1 MVNKKS
7 LIYFLIIFINIQSW
21 TKADDISDFQIEGI
35 GIGESLLN
43 YFSKTE
49 LDNQERY
56 LYPSKK
62 YYLLLLP
69 INLITKKSKY
79 DYVQVSLKNKDKL
92 YKPYAISGVINFKNN
107 INECYPLKDKIVYE
121 LGELFQNVKKDDIGT
136 FSMNSDL
143 SGESKANTVNFIFD
157 NKDLISVQC
166 IDWSDKKPNWWDQL
180 KVTIVTNEY
189 NEFTLSE
196 AYE

>member
-1 MVNKKS
+1 MR
-7 LIYFLIIFINIQSW
+7 IFIALLVLIFSFQSW

-35 GIGESLLN
+35 SIGESLLN
-43 YFSKTE
+43 FFSKTE

-157 NKDLISVQC
+157 NKDNVC
-166 IDWSDKKPNWWDQL
+166 ADEKPERKDCRDC
-180 KVTIVTNEY
+180 
-189 NEFTLSE
+189 SM
-196 AYE
+196 

>member
-7 LIYFLIIFINIQSW
+7 LIFILIIFLKFQSW
-21 TKADDISDFQIEGI
+21 CKADDISDFQIEGI

-43 YFSKTE
+43 HFSKTE

-69 INLITKKSKY
+69 MSLITKKSKY
-79 DYVQVSLKNKDKL
+79 DYVQVSLKTKDKL

-107 INECYPLKDKIVYE
+107 INECYPLKNKIVYE
-121 LGELFQNVKKDDIGT
+121 LGKLFQNAKKDDIGS

-143 SGESKANTVNFIFD
+143 SGESKANTVNFLFD

-166 IDWSDKKPNWWDQL
+166 IDWSNKKPDWWDQL

-196 AYE
+196 VYE

>member
-1 MVNKKS
+1 
-7 LIYFLIIFINIQSW
+7 
-21 TKADDISDFQIEGI
+21 
-35 GIGESLLN
+35 
-43 YFSKTE
+43 
-49 LDNQERY
+49 
-56 LYPSKK
+56 
-62 YYLLLLP
+62 
-69 INLITKKSKY
+69 
-79 DYVQVSLKNKDKL
+79 
-92 YKPYAISGVINFKNN
+92 
-107 INECYPLKDKIVYE
+107 
-121 LGELFQNVKKDDIGT
+121 
-136 FSMNSDL
+136 MNSDL

>member
-1 MVNKKS
+1 MR
-7 LIYFLIIFINIQSW
+7 IFIALLVLIFSFQSW

-35 GIGESLLN
+35 SIGESLLN
-43 YFSKTE
+43 FFSKTE

-62 YYLLLLP
+62 YYLLRLP
-69 INLITKKSKY
+69 MYLITKKSKY
-79 DYVQVSLKNKDKL
+79 DYVQVSLKTKDKL
-92 YKPYAISGVINFKNN
+92 YKPYAIAGVINFKNN

-121 LGELFQNVKKDDIGT
+121 LGELFQNAKKDDIGIFT
-136 FSMNSDL
+136 MNADL

-157 NKDLISVQC
+157 NKDFISVQC
-166 IDWSDKKPNWWDQL
+166 IDWSDKKPDWWDEL

-196 AYE
+196 VYE